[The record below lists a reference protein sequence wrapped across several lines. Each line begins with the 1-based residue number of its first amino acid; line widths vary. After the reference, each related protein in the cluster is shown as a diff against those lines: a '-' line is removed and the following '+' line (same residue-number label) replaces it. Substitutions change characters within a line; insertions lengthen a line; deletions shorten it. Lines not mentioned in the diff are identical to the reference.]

1 MVKII
6 LRQGITKAFKKESNH
21 ARRTIRITIKNKN
34 NNSPKN
40 YSNSIINNIAK
51 YTATPFIYGCNDVY

>member
-6 LRQGITKAFKKESNH
+6 LGQSITKAFKKESYP
-21 ARRTIRITIKNKN
+21 AIITIRITIKIKN

-40 YSNSIINNIAK
+40 HSNSITNNKEK
-51 YTATPFIYGCNDVY
+51 YTATPFIYGCNNVY